1 MMSPNDE
8 MWMRRALKEA
18 RKARDMDEVPVGA
31 VLLSGDGELLAVGHN
46 APIARCD
53 PTAHAEMIA
62 LRRACR
68 KIGNYRL
75 LNAVLYVTLEPCV
88 MCMGALIHARV
99 ARVVFGA
106 PDPKWG
112 AAGSLYD
119 FAHDR
124 RLNHAVEVEPGALQ
138 RDCAELIRGFF
149 LEKRAKRS
157 HECRTLS

>member
-1 MMSPNDE
+1 MNKNDE
-8 MWMRRALKEA
+8 MWMRLALKEA
-18 RKARDMDEVPVGA
+18 QKARDMDEVPVGA
-31 VLLSGDGELLAVGHN
+31 VLLSGAGELLAVGHN
-46 APIARCD
+46 APITRCD

-68 KIGNYRL
+68 KIQNYRL

-112 AAGSLYD
+112 AAGSLYH

-124 RLNHAVEVEPGALQ
+124 RLNHAIEVEPGALQ
-138 RDCAELIRGFF
+138 KDCAELIRGFF